1 MPTTAPPSQNFQSF
15 CSHPKWQMQ
24 TNTAR
29 ASIPTLASSLNLKP
43 WDVCGNSVLHICN
56 FIHSRVQKPGYKS
69 ELKHKDLLS
78 SVLHSVKSAPNGEAF
93 AYWWPANWSLD
104 RWDPAVQIAHNRPNV
119 NAVYNISSLSLL
131 RILDLWIEMKL
142 WRLQMISGQ
151 KRWSALTKWSYP
163 FSSPPIP
170 FHSDCHL
177 FLSICLGQYSRSGTD

>member
-1 MPTTAPPSQNFQSF
+1 MKKGLFF
-15 CSHPKWQMQ
+15 
-24 TNTAR
+24 NT
-29 ASIPTLASSLNLKP
+29 SLI
-43 WDVCGNSVLHICN
+43 VCFTFALSKEKAYSY
-56 FIHSRVQKPGYKS
+56 SREV
-69 ELKHKDLLS
+69 LKHKDLLS

-142 WRLQMISGQ
+142 WRLQMISDQ

-177 FLSICLGQYSRSGTD
+177 FALDNIQDQALIKRQIPFSFLAGLQYRLWGRFRKQDN